1 MPDKNSNPN
10 SQVNRRQFAKL
21 SVAAAASAAVGAN
34 ATAQENTGK
43 VVDNFERGD
52 SFYHGHGWES
62 LNPGYWK
69 LEGNALRRRIRTRGD
84 KARHTGF
91 PFHKYMETE
100 YESRPPYGMIWRRD
114 WKLKG
119 NYRVSIDAVVR
130 ALPGRAPEPGY
141 SLMGICFGGRT
152 LFESWNGGGEEGD
165 ACWYAAWRDDGGF
178 GVYDH
183 TTDDAKAVQLDSAT
197 EAPALKAGDRV
208 TIDVEVSGRDAN
220 QATVTATLKA
230 AGSQAK
236 VTCKNVE
243 REKFVEGFV
252 GLVGRGDLD
261 FEVSEFRLD
270 PGNSAPRDEPVNE
283 LQVCYPLG
291 DTLRQVDGEWHCRF
305 IAIFRQEGRSA
316 EIRIGAAEQPE
327 AGWEAVGRAGRAEI
341 LTNGF
346 RRATAVIDC
355 VLPANPPTPKCITR
369 FGRTARTSPWTLD
382 RKREA
387 TSAICRG

>member
-1 MPDKNSNPN
+1 MSFVPLPRSFHRTAPLGKHVRKEKPPR
-10 SQVNRRQFAKL
+10 SQVNRREFAKL
-21 SVAAAASAAVGAN
+21 SVAAAASAAVGAD
-34 ATAQENTGK
+34 AGAQENTSR
-43 VVDNFERGD
+43 VVDDFERGD

-91 PFHKYMETE
+91 PFHAYMETE

-130 ALPGRAPEPGY
+130 SLPGRTPEAGY

-165 ACWYAAWRDDGGF
+165 ACWYAAWRDDGSF

-208 TIDVEVSGRDAN
+208 EDRGGSFGSRC
-220 QATVTATLKA
+220 QGPSATVTATLKA
-230 AGSQAK
+230 GGSQAK

-252 GLVGRGDLD
+252 GLVGRGELD
-261 FEVSEFRLD
+261 FEVSEFRL
-270 PGNSAPRDEPVNE
+270 SPRARM
-283 LQVCYPLG
+283 
-291 DTLRQVDGEWHCRF
+291 LRSTSLSTNC
-305 IAIFRQEGRSA
+305 RSA
-316 EIRIGAAEQPE
+316 IRWAIRCGKST
-327 AGWEAVGRAGRAEI
+327 G
-341 LTNGF
+341 NG
-346 RRATAVIDC
+346 TAD
-355 VLPANPPTPKCITR
+355 
-369 FGRTARTSPWTLD
+369 S
-382 RKREA
+382 
-387 TSAICRG
+387 